1 MLLYR
6 RSMRTEFLRRPVLLM
21 WCCSV
26 HNGRA
31 EKFITTPGNLC
42 SGRHL
47 YNWVAPCTQSC
58 PVQFLINPRR
68 SKHATWHSYVSRPRH
83 ADPIYRRHRLYVNCI
98 QVSVPPRP
106 ARGMYLS
113 IYLGTYMMLC
123 RDWLLW
129 PTPPLIH
136 TITHNYYTILT
147 LSCWSGW
154 LTAQSCLRAVVL

>member
-1 MLLYR
+1 MLKCPLWSCRVAYNHTR
-6 RSMRTEFLRRPVLLM
+6 QSVLRKTPISLSAPLRTVM
-21 WCCSV
+21 
-26 HNGRA
+26 
-31 EKFITTPGNLC
+31 PGA
-42 SGRHL
+42 
-47 YNWVAPCTQSC
+47 V
-58 PVQFLINPRR
+58 LINPRR

-98 QVSVPPRP
+98 PVSVPPRP

-147 LSCWSGW
+147 TFLLEWMADCPELPPCSSFVGEPW
-154 LTAQSCLRAVVL
+154 QIQ